1 MKKVVT
7 IFLGL
12 LIFGSALATL
22 PKDSAQII
30 MQDAN
35 KLYESSEYVEAI
47 NLYKKIEAEFRSPIL
62 FYNIGNC
69 YFKIGNVPEA
79 IVYYER
85 SLKYDPENENTLA
98 NLKQANKLI
107 TDDIRELPQTAV
119 SQWWYNFT
127 RNKSINFWAQLS
139 IYLMVAAFLILIL
152 AVVRTPNFI
161 RKFSMLL
168 GSLLVLA
175 GIFTFFLA
183 NTAKNNIE
191 NDNYAIIFTPKVDV
205 MSEPKDNGSRLFVI
219 HDGLKVDIISEN
231 NEWFEIKLANGA
243 IGWIKKEDCKVI

>member
-1 MKKVVT
+1 MKKAVIV
-7 IFLGL
+7 IIGL
-12 LIFGSALATL
+12 FIFGSVNATL
-22 PKDSAQII
+22 PQDSAQII

-35 KLYESSEYVEAI
+35 KLYESSEYVKAI
-47 NLYKKIEAEFRSPIL
+47 ELYKKVEVDYRSPIL

-69 YFKIGNVPEA
+69 YFKIGNLPEA

-107 TDDIRELPQTAV
+107 TDEIQELPQTAI
-119 SQWWYNFT
+119 SQWWYNFI
-127 RNKSINFWAQLS
+127 RNKSINFWAHLS
-139 IYLMVAAFLILIL
+139 IYLMVAGFLILVL
-152 AVVRTPNFI
+152 AVITSNFI

-168 GSLLVLA
+168 GTLIVL
-175 GIFTFFLA
+175 GGLFTFNLA

-205 MSEPKDNGSRLFVI
+205 MSEPKTDGSRLFVI
-219 HDGLKVDIISEN
+219 HDGLKIEIIGEN
-231 NEWFEIKLANGA
+231 SEWFEIKLANGA
-243 IGWIKKEDCKVI
+243 IGWIKKADCKVI